1 VDRISTPLL
10 LLQSENDYRCPI
22 EQGEQMFVSLLA
34 RGQVAELIR
43 FPNAS
48 HAIAATAS
56 PHHRYF
62 QWRLTLDWFDS
73 YLMHRESTL
82 VAVPE
87 GTGAT
92 TRPA

>member
-1 VDRISTPLL
+1 

-22 EQGEQMFVSLLA
+22 EQGEQMFAALLA
-34 RGQVAELIR
+34 RRQVAELIR

-62 QWRLTLDWFDS
+62 QWKLTLDWFDS
-73 YLMHRESTL
+73 HINRKEHALL
-82 VAVPE
+82 AVPE
-87 GTGAT
+87 EARARTG
-92 TRPA
+92 PA